1 MPRRIATLL
10 TSGLL
15 LLGLLAAGLLIKVPY
30 AEMSPGPTVNTLGEH
45 NGEPVLAITGADT
58 YETSGHLNMTT
69 VRVTGVSYR
78 MTMAD
83 ALRGWLSTRGGV
95 VPHGTLYPDDRT
107 ADEVEQQNAEEF
119 SRSQES
125 AKAAALRELG
135 YELESE
141 TIVDSVVKDSPAEG
155 GLRAGDVILAVDGE
169 QVTEPGQVAE
179 LVTSRAAGDEVV
191 FTVRR
196 PAELSESPSE
206 GEDGEDGTDGE
217 DAAEPEEL
225 DVTLTTVAAEDD
237 GRAIV
242 GIQAGAAYVF
252 PFEIDIELA
261 DVGGPSAGLM
271 FALGLI
277 DKLSEE
283 DLTGGAFVAGTGT
296 IQESGQVGPI
306 GGILMKTIAAR
317 EQGAEFFLTPQANCA
332 GLVADAPS
340 GLTLV
345 EVDTLDDAL
354 TALEHIRS
362 GDPDAVETCPAG

>member
-15 LLGLLAAGLLIKVPY
+15 LLGLLFAGLLIKVPY

-45 NGEPVLAITGADT
+45 DGLPVLAVDGAET
-58 YETSGHLNMTT
+58 YDTSGHLNMTT
-69 VRVTGVSYR
+69 VRVTGVNYR

-83 ALRGWLSTRGGV
+83 ALRGWLSSRAGV
-95 VPHGTLYPDDRT
+95 VPHSTLYPDDRT
-107 ADEVEQQNAEEF
+107 ADEVDQLNAEEF

-125 AKAAALRELG
+125 AKAAALKELG

-141 TIVDSVVKDSPAEG
+141 IIVDAVIKDSPAEG
-155 GLRAGDVILAVDGE
+155 ELRAGDVILAVDGE
-169 QVTEPGQVAE
+169 KVSEPSQVAE
-179 LVTSRAAGDEVV
+179 VVTGRQAGDEVV

-196 PAELSESPSE
+196 AVEETERDEGTGSEDT
-206 GEDGEDGTDGE
+206 GDTGGAT
-217 DAAEPEEL
+217 EL
-225 DVTLTTVAAEDD
+225 DVPLITAAAEDD

-277 DKLSEE
+277 DKLSED

-296 IQESGQVGPI
+296 IQDNGKVGPI

-317 EQGAEFFLTPQANCA
+317 DKGAEYFLTPEANCA
-332 GLVADAPS
+332 SLVDDAPS
-340 GLTLV
+340 GLTLAKV
-345 EVDTLDDAL
+345 ATLDDAL
-354 TALEHIRS
+354 EALKHIREDNPDALETCR
-362 GDPDAVETCPAG
+362 PDSP